1 MEGLTVLIPALWPP
15 RPPIRWVNSSEC
27 HNLTY
32 FLNTQL
38 MERVLGETQVFV
50 HNPHT
55 KAKREGERWLADPTA
70 AAADVALLNF
80 NQKVAALTTGTLRPG
95 AAEEVL
101 VIGTPN
107 AVLAYD
113 VENNCDLF
121 YKEVR

>member
-1 MEGLTVLIPALWPP
+1 MPSVHDCKI
-15 RPPIRWVNSSEC
+15 
-27 HNLTY
+27 
-32 FLNTQL
+32 
-38 MERVLGETQVFV
+38 FV

-55 KAKREGERWLADPTA
+55 KAKREGDRWLVDPTA

-80 NQKVAALTTGTLRPG
+80 NQKVATLATGTLRPG

-113 VENNCDLF
+113 VENNSDLF
-121 YKEVR
+121 YKEVSPVAIDFA